1 MRGRISSLSRLHLR
15 TRTRIIA
22 GTLIVAALAGC
33 AMAARAATTG
43 ATASKTIWPA
53 THLTEVSGGS
63 ASQQALLREVVTAMQ
78 PTVIKK
84 VEIADSG
91 NDLALHFTAPSA
103 KLSPAF
109 WQEGMIAGAFRDR
122 LNASGDK
129 PNVLIFGGD
138 ANGATLNRHGPAT
151 PLPPAQPGD
160 AAAARQ
166 LFEKAAA
173 KTGVSFDE
181 LVIHQPDGVAVVA
194 TFESDDP
201 ASFLVH
207 QLPMFL
213 AALGDHS
220 NLDGTY
226 ISLVDGSG
234 QPVWETSSNDR
245 ISEGSV
251 GSRPDLAGCSPVS
264 NWGPTPPPCPVK

>member
-1 MRGRISSLSRLHLR
+1 MLAA
-15 TRTRIIA
+15 TVV
-22 GTLIVAALAGC
+22 VAALAGG
-33 AMAARAATTG
+33 AVAARAATTG
-43 ATASKTIWPA
+43 AAASKTIWPA
-53 THLTEVSGGS
+53 THLTAISGGT
-63 ASQQALLREVVTAMQ
+63 ASQQALLREIVSAMH
-78 PTVIKK
+78 PTVIEKI
-84 VEIADSG
+84 EITG
-91 NDLALHFTAPSA
+91 NGNNVALHFAAPSA

-109 WQEGMIAGAFRDR
+109 WQEGIVAAAFRDR
-122 LNASGDK
+122 ANAAGENLIIS
-129 PNVLIFGGD
+129 IFGGD
-138 ANGATLNRHGPAT
+138 ANGVLLNSHGPAT
-151 PLPPAQPGD
+151 PLPSAQPGD
-160 AAAARQ
+160 AAATRQ

-181 LVIHQPDGVAVVA
+181 LGIHQPDGVAVVA
-194 TFESDDP
+194 TFKSDAP

-207 QLPMFL
+207 QMPTFI

-234 QPVWETSSNDR
+234 QTVWETSSDDR
-245 ISEGSV
+245 IGEGSV